1 MEVKESRNGKE
12 LVVDVI
18 GRLDT
23 NTAPDLEPKVEKFFE
38 QDIETLIFDFSN
50 LDYVSSAG
58 LRVILGTSKRANS
71 DGINFKIRN
80 VNDEVMEVF
89 EITGFLDILNIE

>member
-12 LVVDVI
+12 LVVDII

-23 NTAPDLEPKVEKFFE
+23 NTAPELEPKVEKFFD
-38 QDIETLIFDFSN
+38 QDIETLTFDFSN
-50 LDYVSSAG
+50 LEYVSSAG
-58 LRVILGTSKRANS
+58 LRVILGTSKMANS
-71 DGINFKIRN
+71 GGINFKIRN

-89 EITGFLDILNIE
+89 EITGFLDILNVE

>member
-1 MEVKESRNGKE
+1 MEVKESKNGKE
-12 LVVDVI
+12 LIVNVI

-23 NTAPDLEPKVEKFFE
+23 NTAPELEPKVENFFE
-38 QDIETLIFDFSN
+38 QDIETLTFDFSN
-50 LDYVSSAG
+50 LEYISSAG

-71 DGINFKIRN
+71 GGINFKIRN